1 MLKQLF
7 MNRYRIYLF
16 AHILVIVLVMTFF
29 KVIPER
35 KIAALSAGALF
46 LLTPLVVLF
55 FEYQAKALMKRMS
68 SYGAAIFLLL
78 SAIPI
83 FYLRVANWSDDFT
96 SLSLAGI
103 TGPELH
109 QLSNKIFML
118 MLVCF
123 LVDAFREQMKKQKA
137 TE

>member
-16 AHILVIVLVMTFF
+16 AHILVIVLVTAFF
-29 KVIPER
+29 KIIPER
-35 KIAALSAGALF
+35 KIAALCAGTLF
-46 LLTPLVVLF
+46 LLTPVLVLF
-55 FEYQAKALMKRMS
+55 FEYRAKALMKRMS
-68 SYGAAIFLLL
+68 SYGALIFLLL
-78 SAIPI
+78 SAMPI
-83 FYLRVANWSDDFT
+83 FYLRVTNWSEDFN

-103 TGPELH
+103 AGPELH

-123 LVDAFREQMKKQKA
+123 LVDAFREQIKKQKA